1 MLDIQ
6 MRAADRMVGNV
17 EFCRI
22 ELSPLQDGDVRVS
35 LTATTVHETEP
46 ELLDQEIV
54 CDRAATIDDIVAL
67 IRAHV
72 RVGPNLALAAN
83 L

>member
-1 MLDIQ
+1 

-22 ELSPLQDGDVRVS
+22 DLSPLQDGNVRVS
-35 LTATTVHETEP
+35 LTATTVNETEP

-54 CDRAATIDDIVAL
+54 CDQAATIDDIVAL

-72 RVGPNLALAAN
+72 RVTPNSAAK

>member
-1 MLDIQ
+1 MLDIR
-6 MRAADRMVGNV
+6 MAAADRVVGNV

-22 ELSPLQDGDVRVS
+22 DLSPLQDGNVRVL

-72 RVGPNLALAAN
+72 RVSPISAIATKL
-83 L
+83 

>member
-22 ELSPLQDGDVRVS
+22 DLSPLQDGNVRVS

-46 ELLDQEIV
+46 ELLDQEIA
-54 CDRAATIDDIVAL
+54 CDRAASIDDIVAL

-72 RVGPNLALAAN
+72 RLTPNSAVAAK